1 VQFNWAS
8 DSPYRHVFD
17 GLEQVHHQMEE
28 RDASFMEGKIIY
40 SRKNGGTEYIYYR
53 DVTRAYPVHTHASHH
68 TFGITPGT

>member
-1 VQFNWAS
+1 
-8 DSPYRHVFD
+8 
-17 GLEQVHHQMEE
+17 MEE

-53 DVTRAYPVHTHASHH
+53 DVTRAYPVYTHASHH